1 MPCNQ
6 GELSSV
12 NFVRS
17 KPFQM
22 IAWIQKQWQQRT
34 TLERACAP
42 LQATSPRE
50 QNPLISNMFLF
61 MLLLQQ
67 TLLIFS
73 LVIGNRIGNL

>member
-34 TLERACAP
+34 TLERACAR
-42 LQATSPRE
+42 LQATFPHRTESAHFKHV
-50 QNPLISNMFLF
+50 LIY
-61 MLLLQQ
+61 
-67 TLLIFS
+67 
-73 LVIGNRIGNL
+73 VIVVKNFAKFFFW